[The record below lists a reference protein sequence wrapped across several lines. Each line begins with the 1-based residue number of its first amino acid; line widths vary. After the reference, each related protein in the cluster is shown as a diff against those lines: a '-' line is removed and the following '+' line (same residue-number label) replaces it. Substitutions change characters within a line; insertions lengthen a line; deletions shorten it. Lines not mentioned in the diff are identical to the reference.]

1 MRILPLAL
9 ILALVVSVA
18 PAAAATKNVKVGDY
32 YYVRSGKPPTVK
44 VKKGTV
50 VKWNFRGREAHNV
63 VAKSGPARFQ
73 SALKRT
79 GSFKRKM
86 KKRGTYKI
94 VCTIH
99 PPDMKMTLKVI

>member
-1 MRILPLAL
+1 MRIVPLAL
-9 ILALVVSVA
+9 ILTLLVGVA

-32 YYVRSGKPPTVK
+32 YYVRSGNPPTVK
-44 VKKGTV
+44 VRKGTV
-50 VKWNFRGREAHNV
+50 VKWNFRGRESHNV
-63 VAKSGPARFQ
+63 VVARGPRHFQ

-94 VCTIH
+94 VCSIH
-99 PPDMKMTLKVI
+99 PPDMRMTLKVT

>member
-32 YYVRSGKPPTVK
+32 YYVRSGNPPTVK

-50 VKWNFRGREAHNV
+50 VKWNFKGREAHNV
-63 VAKSGPARFQ
+63 VASGPKRFQ

-94 VCTIH
+94 RCSIH
-99 PPDMKMTLKVI
+99 PPDMKMTLKVT